1 MAFNLIFLRRAQQE
15 ISDAIEWYEM
25 RQVGLGKKFLTEIE
39 DELQRISD
47 NPLLYPGSDETPT
60 TYRRAVLKKFPF
72 VIIYSSKKDDIL
84 IHSVFHTHLNP
95 NKKPSA

>member
-15 ISDAIEWYEM
+15 ISDAIEWYKM

-39 DELQRISD
+39 DELQRITD
-47 NPLLYPGSDETPT
+47 NPLLYPRSDKTPT
-60 TYRRAVLKKFPF
+60 IFRRAVLKRFPF
-72 VIIYSSKKDDIL
+72 VIIYSFTKDDIL
-84 IHSVFHTHLNP
+84 IHSVFHTHFNP